1 MRETLRSQ
9 LCFSRT
15 FSKLQAN
22 LQCRGNFKGPY
33 SSGGP
38 KIHICVHSLYLSLQ
52 VARMLRCI
60 WKKIQI
66 CGEKK

>member
-1 MRETLRSQ
+1 MRETRRSQ

-15 FSKLQAN
+15 FSKLQAS
-22 LQCRGNFKGPY
+22 LQCRGNLKGPY

-38 KIHICVHSLYLSLQ
+38 KIHSCVHSSYLSLQ
-52 VARMLRCI
+52 VVHMLRCI

-66 CGEKK
+66 CGGKK